1 MKGRKPVKMLVLG
14 ATSAIAMAT
23 ARIYAER
30 GSALYL
36 VARNEEKLAV
46 VAADLQVRGASAVH
60 TCVMDLDETE
70 HHAAMLAEAAE
81 KLQGIDIALVA
92 HGVLGD
98 QAAAEAEYGVAERV
112 LRTNLLGPIS
122 LITWLAN
129 YFVEQKRGTLA
140 VISSVAGDR
149 GRKLNYV
156 YGTSKAGL
164 STFLQGV
171 RNRVDR
177 LGIKVITIKPGFVA
191 TPMTVHLQGGILFA
205 TPETVGRGI
214 AKAID
219 HRRDVVYVPGYW
231 RLIMGLIKLV
241 PETVFKRLNV

>member
-1 MKGRKPVKMLVLG
+1 MEKKPVKILALG
-14 ATSAIAMAT
+14 ATSAIGMAT
-23 ARIYAER
+23 LRIYAER
-30 GSALYL
+30 GAALYL
-36 VARNEEKLAV
+36 VGRNAEKLAV
-46 VAADLQVRGASAVH
+46 VAGDLQVRGASAVE
-60 TCVMDLDETE
+60 TCVMDLDDTAR
-70 HHAAMLAEAAE
+70 HDAMLREAAQ
-81 KLQGIDIALVA
+81 KLQGIDVALLA

-98 QAAAEAEYGVAERV
+98 QAAAEAEYAVAEKV

-164 STFLQGV
+164 SAFLQGV

-177 LGIKVITIKPGFVA
+177 LGVKVITIKPGFVA
-191 TPMTVHLQGGILFA
+191 TPMTAHLKGGILFA
-205 TPETVGRGI
+205 TPEKVGRGI

-219 HRRDVVYVPGYW
+219 KGRDVVYVPGYW
-231 RLIMGLIKLV
+231 RVIMGVIRLV
-241 PETVFKRLNV
+241 PERIFKRLNV